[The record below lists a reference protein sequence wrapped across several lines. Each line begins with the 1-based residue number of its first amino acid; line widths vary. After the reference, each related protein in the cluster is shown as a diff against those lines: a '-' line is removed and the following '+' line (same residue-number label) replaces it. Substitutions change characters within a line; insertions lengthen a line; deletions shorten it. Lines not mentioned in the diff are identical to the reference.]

1 MFLYF
6 IKNHT
11 KLFVFSFAVMIF
23 YYDRRF
29 KRGAADRNSF
39 FFHLYYN
46 VVYGPSCIKD
56 GHYVEVIFI
65 WYKYYRYDFYMRVY
79 LFFNKLNGRELR
91 LSKCQIF
98 IFVFNEYENWQVLIA
113 FYLFIDIYLLYIF
126 AIRSH
131 HQLCCINII
140 CYSLNFYTHLKKKET
155 MGFTKHL
162 TP

>member
-1 MFLYF
+1 MTEDL
-6 IKNHT
+6 KEGLQT
-11 KLFVFSFAVMIF
+11 GTLFC
-23 YYDRRF
+23 
-29 KRGAADRNSF
+29 
-39 FFHLYYN
+39 FHLYYN

-140 CYSLNFYTHLKKKET
+140 CYSLNFYTHLKKKKRWALHNT
-155 MGFTKHL
+155 LPLSILYIVPYTYSSVLLKF
-162 TP
+162 